1 MKYFINNSYDIS
13 YINMIHIFIENKDM
27 PIIKIIRD
35 FISEPHNVTSLLIDA
50 LITCLWY
57 NFTCFLNCRYIMVIN
72 NNLRNVRYINRNA
85 ILPLYKI

>member
-1 MKYFINNSYDIS
+1 
-13 YINMIHIFIENKDM
+13 M

-35 FISEPHNVTSLLIDA
+35 FISESIITSLLIDA

-57 NFTCFLNCRYIMVIN
+57 NFTCFLSCKYIMVIN
-72 NNLRNVRYINRNA
+72 NNLRNVQYINRNA